1 MKIIDIAICIDNID
15 PKGMGRIRCVRYSDY
30 VSEKEG
36 AYTYIKWS
44 EIDPFIAIPFLPI
57 NINYIPEIGQAIK
70 IINYDTDKETVNQEY
85 ISGPFTTSFDF
96 NNQKFTN
103 QLENTTYGSTFRKKQ
118 NIINSNGD
126 FINNKSN
133 NLLAK
138 NTDFAIYG
146 KFGNDIIF
154 TKNGLNLR
162 AGKIDTSV
170 YNNKQNSIS
179 PNLSENIA
187 SVHLKKYESTLEL
200 SDIVSETS
208 ITESAML
215 NYVIEYELET
225 LTNPTKILFYI
236 YKVIKKDDVFKTD
249 IFNVNTDLIGN
260 CQLINNEPIT
270 IDINSSKFITIG
282 GYNTSQVVSLIRN
295 KLFEL
300 YDIGIPKNLILD
312 LTPFYFRPSKK
323 LLNLIPNSNAELQLK
338 NDILNN
344 VNLLRIGPNN
354 GLIWSKNE
362 TSPPSVNSQL
372 IDYKLKVVSK
382 TPQTFSSITS
392 DKIYLL
398 SSKANKNTINF
409 NVLNK
414 YEYTQEDYLKL
425 IDVNTFS
432 LVRGENLIEILKAM
446 LRVLFNHRHN
456 LTKPMVKIGYD
467 EYDSLIELIKTMEN
481 DLLNNSIKIN

>member
-1 MKIIDIAICIDNID
+1 M
-15 PKGMGRIRCVRYSDY
+15 
-30 VSEKEG
+30 
-36 AYTYIKWS
+36 
-44 EIDPFIAIPFLPI
+44 
-57 NINYIPEIGQAIK
+57 
-70 IINYDTDKETVNQEY
+70 
-85 ISGPFTTSFDF
+85 
-96 NNQKFTN
+96 
-103 QLENTTYGSTFRKKQ
+103 
-118 NIINSNGD
+118 
-126 FINNKSN
+126 
-133 NLLAK
+133 
-138 NTDFAIYG
+138 
-146 KFGNDIIF
+146 
-154 TKNGLNLR
+154 
-162 AGKIDTSV
+162 
-170 YNNKQNSIS
+170 
-179 PNLSENIA
+179 
-187 SVHLKKYESTLEL
+187 
-200 SDIVSETS
+200 
-208 ITESAML
+208 
-215 NYVIEYELET
+215 
-225 LTNPTKILFYI
+225 
-236 YKVIKKDDVFKTD
+236 
-249 IFNVNTDLIGN
+249 
-260 CQLINNEPIT
+260 
-270 IDINSSKFITIG
+270 
-282 GYNTSQVVSLIRN
+282 
-295 KLFEL
+295 
-300 YDIGIPKNLILD
+300 
-312 LTPFYFRPSKK
+312 
-323 LLNLIPNSNAELQLK
+323 QLK

-392 DKIYLL
+392 DKVYLL

>member
-57 NINYIPEIGQAIK
+57 NINFIPEIGQAIK
-70 IINYDTDKETVNQEY
+70 IINYDTDKETINQEY

-96 NNQKFTN
+96 NSQKFTN
-103 QLENTTYGSTFRKKQ
+103 QLENTTYGSTYRKTQ
-118 NIINSNGD
+118 NIINSNGE

-133 NLLAK
+133 NFLAK
-138 NTDFAIYG
+138 NNDFAIYG
-146 KFGNDIIF
+146 KFGTDIIF
-154 TKNGLNLR
+154 TKNGINLR
-162 AGKIDTSV
+162 AGKIDSSIYT
-170 YNNKQNSIS
+170 NKKNLIS
-179 PNLSENIA
+179 PDLSENIA
-187 SVHLKKYESTLEL
+187 NIHLKKYENTLEL
-200 SDIVSETS
+200 SDIVTESS
-208 ITESAML
+208 ITQSALL
-215 NYVIEYELET
+215 NYIFEYELDT

-236 YKVIKKDDVFKTD
+236 YKVIRKDEIFNTD
-249 IFNVNTDLIGN
+249 IFNINTELNNN
-260 CQLINNEPIT
+260 CQLINNEPII
-270 IDINSSKFITIG
+270 IDINSNKFITIG
-282 GYNTSQVVSLIRN
+282 GYNTSQVVTLIRS

-323 LLNLIPNSNAELQLK
+323 FLNFTPINNDELQLK
-338 NDILNN
+338 NNILNN
-344 VNLLRIGPNN
+344 INLLRIGPNN

-382 TPQTFSSITS
+382 SPQTFSSITS
-392 DKIYLL
+392 DKIFFL
-398 SSKANKNTINF
+398 SSKANNNTINF
-409 NVLNK
+409 NALNK
-414 YEYTQEDYLKL
+414 YEYNQDDYLKS
-425 IDVNTFS
+425 IDVNSFS

-446 LRVLFNHRHN
+446 LKVLFNHRHN